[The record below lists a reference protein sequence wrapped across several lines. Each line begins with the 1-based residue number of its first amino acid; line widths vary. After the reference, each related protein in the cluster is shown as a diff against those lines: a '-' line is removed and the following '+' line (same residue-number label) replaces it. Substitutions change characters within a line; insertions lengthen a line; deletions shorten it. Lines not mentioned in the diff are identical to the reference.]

1 MEHCVEQIV
10 DLFNQLA
17 DGHYHEW
24 KTTRGNTQQS
34 ERDYT
39 EIFAMCIEECGFQH
53 NQAASQKPKDFHI
66 YTETG
71 ELDIELKKVNTKN
84 GGYMLNDTLPDD
96 DTFYVFINV
105 ERETTIFMTG
115 KEMKGEQYQEL
126 AEYNKSWKTSR
137 RSIAANSKV
146 RSGTFTPDPVLLSTL
161 IGDC

>member
-1 MEHCVEQIV
+1 MEHCVKQIV
-10 DLFNQLA
+10 DLFNELA

-96 DTFYVFINV
+96 DTFYVFINI

-126 AEYNKSWKTSR
+126 AEYKQELEDIKAKYR
-137 RSIAANSKV
+137 GKLK
-146 RSGTFTPDPVLLSTL
+146 GTRWYIHARPSFSFYAHR
-161 IGDC
+161 